1 MTGQDLIDEFE
12 AAGDE
17 VVRGNVLLNRYE
29 AEKRYAAEL
38 WLREREEARRRVL
51 TRDEIYIARSS
62 KDAAWSAAEAAR
74 EAAKSARSANFFAA
88 IWPGLRIRHPHVGVA
103 VNTLAISA
111 PRATVA
117 GCGPRPT
124 PSAFDRHCRRPG
136 PAGKGGI
143 FAKELDS

>member
-17 VVRGNVLLNRYE
+17 VVRGNALLNRYE
-29 AEKRYAAEL
+29 AEKRSAAER

-88 IWPGLRIRHPHVGVA
+88 IALAVA
-103 VNTLAISA
+103 FGSVILTLVW
-111 PRATVA
+111 R
-117 GCGPRPT
+117 
-124 PSAFDRHCRRPG
+124 
-136 PAGKGGI
+136 
-143 FAKELDS
+143 